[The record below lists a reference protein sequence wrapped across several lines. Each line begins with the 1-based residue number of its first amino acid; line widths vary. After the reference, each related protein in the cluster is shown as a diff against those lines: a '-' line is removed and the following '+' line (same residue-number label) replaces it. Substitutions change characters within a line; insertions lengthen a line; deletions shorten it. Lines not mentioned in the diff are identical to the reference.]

1 MDISLTSKSV
11 FSEKHNMSQTLSGTS
26 AVVIGGG
33 FSGLSTACY
42 LADAGVDVTIF
53 ERQDTLGGVAGRIE
67 RSGFQ
72 FDTGPSWY
80 LMPDVFER
88 FFNTFGYD
96 PTEHYSLTRLDP
108 NYRVFWKDGD
118 TATLPADRQS
128 QRELFEQYESGAG
141 AALDTYL
148 EEAADAYEIGM
159 EEFVYKHRPRLRD
172 WVDPGLLRAARGIT
186 LIGSM
191 DDHIASYFDSA
202 KLRQLLEYTLVFL
215 GGSPYNTPALYSLMS
230 HVDFNM
236 GVYYP
241 AGGIASVVDSIS
253 SIAHELGVSIET
265 NTTVTEVSRANDD
278 TGVRV
283 QTDTDTHTADRVV
296 STIPPAYTDR
306 ELLPKGV
313 SDHDASYWESRTY
326 APGAFLL
333 YLGVEGELDTL
344 EHHTLILPTDW
355 QSHFESIFDN
365 PTWPTD
371 PSYYVNV
378 PSQTDPTVAP
388 DGHSTVVVLVP
399 IAPGLDDTDAIREQY
414 REKVL
419 SDLSAHTGVD
429 LRGRIVVE
437 ETACTSEFA
446 AMGYPDGTALGL
458 AHTLTQT
465 GPFRPAHRSDA
476 INGLYHAG
484 SFTDPGI
491 GMPMCLI
498 NGKHV
503 ADAVIDDV
511 TNNHATDVGIS
522 SPSSVVSQAFGS
534 D

>member
-1 MDISLTSKSV
+1 MDISPISPSASL
-11 FSEKHNMSQTLSGTS
+11 EKHSMTHTLSETS
-26 AVVIGGG
+26 TIVIGGG

-42 LADAGVDVTIF
+42 LADAGVDVTIL

-88 FFNTFGYD
+88 FFNELGYD
-96 PTEHYSLTRLDP
+96 PTEYYSLTRLDP

-118 TATLPADRQS
+118 TAILPADREG

-148 EEAADAYEIGM
+148 EQAADAYEIGM
-159 EEFVYKHRPRLRD
+159 EEFVYKHRPRFRD

-186 LIGSM
+186 LVGSM

-241 AGGIASVVDSIS
+241 RGGIASVVDSIET
-253 SIAHELGVSIET
+253 IAHELGVNIET
-265 NTTVTEVSRANDD
+265 NTPVTGLSRAHSD

-283 QTDTDTHTADRVV
+283 QTSADTHIADRVV
-296 STIPPAYTDR
+296 STVPVAHTDR
-306 ELLPKGV
+306 ELLPDGV
-313 SDHDASYWESRTY
+313 SDHDGSYWESRTY

-333 YLGVEGELDTL
+333 YLGVEGELDSL

-355 QSHFESIFDN
+355 QSHFESIFDD

-378 PSQTDPTVAP
+378 PSQTDSTVAP
-388 DGHSTVVVLVP
+388 DGHSTVVILVP
-399 IAPGLDDTDAIREQY
+399 IAPGLDDSDAIRERY

-419 SDLSAHTGVD
+419 TDLAVHTGID
-429 LRGRIVVE
+429 LRDRIVVE

-476 INGLYHAG
+476 VSGLYHAG

-503 ADAVIDDV
+503 ASAVVRDIKNDR
-511 TNNHATDVGIS
+511 ATSRIS
-522 SPSSVVSQAFGS
+522 SVSSVVSQAFGS

>member
-1 MDISLTSKSV
+1 MTRTSEETSV
-11 FSEKHNMSQTLSGTS
+11 I
-26 AVVIGGG
+26 VIGGG

-42 LADAGVDVTIF
+42 LADAGVDVTML

-88 FFNTFGYD
+88 FFDEFGHD
-96 PTEHYSLTRLDP
+96 PKEYYSLTRLDP

-118 TATLPADRQS
+118 TATLPADREG
-128 QRELFEQYESGAG
+128 QRELFEQYETGAG

-148 EEAADAYEIGM
+148 EEAANAYEIGM

-191 DDHIASYFDSA
+191 DDHIASYFDSP

-241 AGGIASVVDSIS
+241 TGGIASVVDGIETL
-253 SIAHELGVSIET
+253 ARELGVNIEL
-265 NTTVTEVSRANDD
+265 NTTVTGLSTVNDGD
-278 TGVRV
+278 GVRV
-283 QTDTDTHTADRVV
+283 QTNTDARIADRVV

-306 ELLPKGV
+306 NLLPEGV
-313 SDHDASYWESRTY
+313 SDHDSSYWESQTY

-333 YLGVEGELDTL
+333 YLGVEGELDSL

-355 QSHFESIFDN
+355 ESHFESIFDD
-365 PTWPTD
+365 PTWPAD

-378 PSQTDPTVAP
+378 PSQTDSTVAP

-399 IAPGLDDTDAIREQY
+399 IAPGLTDSDAVREQY
-414 REKVL
+414 RQKVL
-419 SDLSAHTGVD
+419 SDLADHTGVD
-429 LRGRIVVE
+429 LRDRIVVE

-476 INGLYHAG
+476 ISGLYHAG

-503 ADAVIDDV
+503 SDAVVDDIADNRVSDID
-511 TNNHATDVGIS
+511 IS
-522 SPSSVVSQAFGS
+522 SPSTVVSQAFS
-534 D
+534 SK